1 MPMAFAS
8 QPIYLKRPE
17 SEWFDSF
24 TRVSTWRNL
33 CGEIAFPKYSEKR
46 IPGMLGLITTQFELL
61 VAVKRA
67 IGYNKLR
74 GNGDFAAANR
84 RQEAVRKA

>member
-1 MPMAFAS
+1 MAFAS

-24 TRVSTWRNL
+24 TPCADFL